1 MAKPGREP
9 TKPGAASPLPT
20 GRLGGLRRSGKNTVL
35 AGVCGG
41 LSEVSDI
48 PAWGWRLIFLA
59 GIPLSAFGV
68 LGFLFLVTTLA
79 YLALWLVAPRDAT
92 PRPTV
97 PPLFRKID
105 WWTCGI
111 TALLIFIGYY
121 WTLAPD
127 LTLEDSGEL
136 AVGSFYA
143 GVPHPPGYPVWTIY
157 TWLFTVLVPFS
168 NIAWRVALSS
178 AVAGALSCGLIA
190 LLASRGSSMMLESI
204 EELKGMDPRWE
215 NALCMVAGYVAGMLV
230 GFNGFMWSQAVIV
243 EVYPLSVLSLMGVL
257 CCLLRW
263 IHAPE
268 QHKYLYWTFFLFGVC
283 ITNHQTLI
291 VAAMGLEVAIV
302 AAKPKLG
309 RDFLLANSIVFLLG
323 LALGIPSREQNFA
336 VFVIFCLVGIASVAA
351 CVWMSVRTEGLFTEI
366 FTATVAGLFWTAGA
380 LFNLFMPV
388 ASSTNPPMNWGYART
403 WEGFVHALTRGQY
416 EKTNPTSDPG
426 RFLDQM
432 GMLLNGAVDEFN
444 LVYLAIALIPLICLA
459 VLVFREGGSRHF
471 VWLGGI
477 GAGTTLTFL
486 IALRASNALAK
497 GMTQF
502 VGIRMQ
508 DFVLFNMIV
517 IAALLVVGCIV
528 VLDMAVSYLRKPERA
543 WLLGLA
549 AISLFLSVLLI
560 VLLNPSSDRQSR
572 DMNRVFFTA
581 SHVMVALC
589 VGYGLAILGGLMQ
602 TRYQQIRRLALYGTA
617 VAAAIALYSV
627 TFVFQGEGSSLPSL
641 FGLEPSH
648 YWLVRFT
655 VLFSLVLALV
665 AISLFMV
672 ARRQAPMAALLGLF
686 VILPVDSVLSHWSDN
701 EQRGH
706 LFGYW
711 FGHDMFTPPFD
722 GADGKPLYPPMAKD
736 AILFGGTDPGR
747 FCPTYMIFCEGFI
760 PPRCRRDPAFDRR
773 DVYIITQNALADGTY
788 LEYIR
793 AHYNRS
799 TQRDAPFFQGMVG
812 AFQDL
817 FLGKVDRIRKV
828 QGQPHVTNFVASA
841 FGSWHSVARPLDD
854 LLTRFGKKVED
865 RRRDQGVYPPQEIYT
880 PNPGDHEI
888 CMRDYFNDAE
898 RRARANQLKPGE
910 DVRIDPASG
919 KLQVSGQVAVMAING
934 LLTKVIFDHN
944 PTNEFYVEESFPL
957 DWMFPY
963 LEPYGI
969 IMRINR
975 QPLPEISEDK
985 VKRDHEFWSQFS
997 ERLIGNWITYDTPV
1011 KDICDFVVRV
1021 HERRDYDGFK
1031 GDRKFIRDD
1040 QSQKAF
1046 SKLRSSIGGI
1056 YSWRVAS
1063 ARTPEDQQRML
1074 KEADFAF
1081 RQAFA
1086 FCPYSPEAMFRYT
1099 TLLVNAGRIDD
1110 AVLITQTGL
1119 RFDRDNATIKN
1130 WVDQLKAMQ
1139 QKPGQFAAAH
1149 QRLAQLEA
1157 QYRANSADAKVVFDL
1172 ASLYLQMQRTNA
1184 AVELFDK
1191 LLAHPNVDLNS
1202 VLSVAN
1208 AFAQLQQGPRL
1219 EVALRKLDN
1228 LLAQTNVDLNSVL
1241 SIANA
1246 YAQLQQGPRLEV
1258 ALRKLVTL
1266 SPESAEAWY
1275 DLAATQAILS
1285 RTNEAL
1291 QALTKAVELSSKRLA
1306 LDPTQRDLRKDAATN
1321 RSFAALYASPEFRK
1335 LIAAP

>member
-1 MAKPGREP
+1 MSRDMAKSGRDPAKPGS
-9 TKPGAASPLPT
+9 ASPLPASRFGT
-20 GRLGGLRRSGKNTVL
+20 LRRSGKNAVV

-41 LSEVSDI
+41 LGEVTEI

-68 LGFLFLVTTLA
+68 VGFLFLVTSVA
-79 YLALWLVAPRDAT
+79 YLVLWLIVPRDAT

-105 WWTCGI
+105 WWTCGV
-111 TALLIFIGYY
+111 TTLLVFIGYW

-136 AVGSFYA
+136 AIGSFYA

-157 TWLFTVLVPFS
+157 TWLFTVLLPFS

-204 EELKGMDPRWE
+204 EELKGMDRRWE
-215 NALCMVAGYVAGMLV
+215 NALCMVAGYVAGMLI

-243 EVYPLSVLSLMGVL
+243 EVYTLSVLSLMGVL
-257 CCLLRW
+257 CFLLRW

-268 QHKYLYWTFFLFGVC
+268 QRKYLYWAFFLFGIC
-283 ITNHQTLI
+283 FTNHQTLI

-309 RDFLLANSIVFLLG
+309 RDFLLWNSILFLMG
-323 LALGIPSREQNFA
+323 LAFGIPSREQNFA
-336 VFVIFCLVGIASVAA
+336 VFVIFCLVGIASLAA
-351 CVWMSVRTEGLFTEI
+351 CVRMALKTEGLFTEF
-366 FTATVAGLFWTAGA
+366 FTATSAGLFWALGA
-380 LFNLFMPV
+380 SFYLFMPV

-432 GMLLNGAVDEFN
+432 WMLLYGAVDEFN
-444 LVYLAIALIPLICLA
+444 LVYLAIALIPLVCLA
-459 VLVFREGGSRHF
+459 VLILREGGARHF
-471 VWLGGI
+471 MWLGGI
-477 GAGTTLTFL
+477 GAGMTVTFL
-486 IALRASNALAK
+486 IALQAGKALA
-497 GMTQF
+497 GGTTQF
-502 VGIRMQ
+502 MGIAMQ
-508 DFVLFNMIV
+508 DFVRFNMIL
-517 IAALLVVGCIV
+517 IAALLVLGCIV
-528 VLDMAVSYLRKPERA
+528 VLDMAVTYLQKPERA
-543 WLLGLA
+543 WLLGLVA
-549 AISLFLSVLLI
+549 MCLFLSVLLI

-581 SHVMVALC
+581 SHVMVALS

-602 TRYQQIRRLALYGTA
+602 TWYQQIRRPALGGTA
-617 VAAAIALYSV
+617 VAAAIAAFSV
-627 TFVFQGEGSSLPSL
+627 WVVFQGDASAGTAFL
-641 FGLEPSH
+641 GVEPSH
-648 YWLVRFT
+648 YWLVRLT
-655 VLFSLVLALV
+655 AVFSLALAV
-665 AISLFMV
+665 AAVGLFMV
-672 ARRQAPMAALLGLF
+672 ARQRAPMAALIALF
-686 VILPVDSVLSHWSDN
+686 AILPLRSVLSHWSDN

-711 FGHDMFTPPFD
+711 FGHDMFTPPFN
-722 GADGKPLYPPMAKD
+722 GADGNPLYPPMAKD

-747 FCPTYMIFCEGFI
+747 FCPTYMIFSEGFI

-799 TQRDAPFFQGMVG
+799 TQKDAPFFQGMVG
-812 AFQDL
+812 AFQNL
-817 FLGKVDRIRKV
+817 FLGELERNRKLRL
-828 QGQPHVTNFVASA
+828 QPHTTNFVASA
-841 FGSWHSVARPLDD
+841 FGSWLSVARPLDD
-854 LLTRFGKKVED
+854 LLTRFGKNVED
-865 RRRDQGVYPPQEIYT
+865 RRRAEKVYPPQEIYAPT
-880 PNPGDHEI
+880 PDDHAL
-888 CMRDYFNDAE
+888 CMQEYFTDAE
-898 RRARANQLKPGE
+898 RRLRAGQLKPGE
-910 DVRIDPASG
+910 GVSIDTNSG
-919 KLQVSGQVAVMAING
+919 KLQVSGQVSVMAING

-1011 KDICDFVVRV
+1011 KDLCDFVVRV
-1021 HERRDYDGFK
+1021 HERRDYDGFT

-1040 QSQKAF
+1040 QAQKAF

-1063 ARTPEDQQRML
+1063 ARTPEERERML

-1086 FCPYSPEAMFRYT
+1086 YCPYSPEAMFRYT

-1110 AVLITQTGL
+1110 AILLTETGL
-1119 RFDRDNATIKN
+1119 RFDRDNATIKS
-1130 WVDQLKAMQ
+1130 WVEQLRGMRQ
-1139 QKPGQFAAAH
+1139 NPGQLAAAQ

-1157 QYRANSADAKVVFDL
+1157 QYRANPADAKIVFDL

-1184 AVELFDK
+1184 AFDLFDK

-1219 EVALRKLDN
+1219 EVALRKL
-1228 LLAQTNVDLNSVL
+1228 
-1241 SIANA
+1241 
-1246 YAQLQQGPRLEV
+1246 
-1258 ALRKLVTL
+1258 VTL
-1266 SPESAEAWY
+1266 TPESAEAWY
-1275 DLAATQAILS
+1275 DLAATQAILN

-1291 QALTKAVELSSKRLA
+1291 RALAKAVELSGKRLA

-1321 RSFAALYASPEFRK
+1321 RSFALLHASPEFRN
-1335 LIAAP
+1335 LLAPQ

>member
-9 TKPGAASPLPT
+9 TKRGAGAPLPT

-41 LSEVSDI
+41 LGEVSDI

-79 YLALWLVAPRDAT
+79 YLVLWLVAPRDAT

-111 TALLIFIGYY
+111 TTVVVFIGYY

-204 EELKGMDPRWE
+204 EELKGMDRRWE

-243 EVYPLSVLSLMGVL
+243 EVYTLSVLSLMGVL
-257 CCLLRW
+257 CFLLRW

-268 QHKYLYWTFFLFGVC
+268 QRKYLYWAFFLFGIC
-283 ITNHQTLI
+283 FTNHQTLI

-309 RDFLLANSIVFLLG
+309 RDFLLGNSIVFLLG

-366 FTATVAGLFWTAGA
+366 FTATVAGSFWALGA

-432 GMLLNGAVDEFN
+432 GMLFNGAVDEFN

-459 VLVFREGGSRHF
+459 VLILREGASKHF
-471 VWLGGI
+471 MWLGGI
-477 GAGTTLTFL
+477 GAGMTGTFL

-497 GMTQF
+497 GTTQF
-502 VGIRMQ
+502 MGIRMQ

-528 VLDMAVSYLRKPERA
+528 VLDMAVSYLQKPERA
-543 WLLGLA
+543 WLLGLVA
-549 AISLFLSVLLI
+549 MCLFLSVLLI

-581 SHVMVALC
+581 SHVMVALS

-602 TRYQQIRRLALYGTA
+602 TRYQQIRWSTLAGTA
-617 VAAAIALYSV
+617 VAAAIALYSLTLV
-627 TFVFQGEGSSLPSL
+627 YQEDVSSLHAF
-641 FGLEPSH
+641 FGVEPSH

-655 VLFSLVLALV
+655 SVSSLLLAVV
-665 AISLFMV
+665 AIGLFMM
-672 ARRQAPMAALLGLF
+672 ARRRAPMAALIGLF
-686 VILPVDSVLSHWSDN
+686 AILPIRSVLSHWSDN

-711 FGHDMFTPPFD
+711 FGHDMFTPPFN

-736 AILFGGTDPGR
+736 TILFGGTDPGR

-760 PPRCRRDPAFDRR
+760 PPRCKPRDPAFDRR

-817 FLGKVDRIRKV
+817 FLGKVDRTRKV
-828 QGQPHVTNFVASA
+828 QGQPHVTNLVASA

-865 RRRDQGVYPPQEIYT
+865 RRRAQGVYPPQEIYT
-880 PNPGDHEI
+880 PTLEDHAL

-910 DVRIDPASG
+910 DVKVDPASG

-985 VKRDHEFWSQFS
+985 VNRDHEFWSQFS

-1011 KDICDFVVRV
+1011 KDLCDFVVRV
-1021 HERRDYDGFK
+1021 HERRDYYGFK

-1110 AVLITQTGL
+1110 AILITETGL

-1139 QKPGQFAAAH
+1139 QRPGQFAAAH
-1149 QRLAQLEA
+1149 QRLVQLEA
-1157 QYRANSADAKVVFDL
+1157 QYRANSADAKIVFDL

-1184 AVELFDK
+1184 AFELFDK
-1191 LLAHPNVDLNS
+1191 LLTHPSVDLNS

-1219 EVALRKLDN
+1219 EVALRKL
-1228 LLAQTNVDLNSVL
+1228 
-1241 SIANA
+1241 
-1246 YAQLQQGPRLEV
+1246 
-1258 ALRKLVTL
+1258 VTL
-1266 SPESAEAWY
+1266 TPESAEAWY
-1275 DLAATQAILS
+1275 DLAATQAILN

-1291 QALTKAVELSSKRLA
+1291 QALTQAVELSGKRLA
-1306 LDPTQRDLRKDAATN
+1306 LDPAQRDLRKDAATN
-1321 RSFAALYASPEFRK
+1321 RSFIALYASPEFRK